1 MNISKISGIKT
12 GLGIALVAGT
22 ISLAATAQKSKT
34 NTPTETKDKFEY
46 VNKQDT
52 VVTNEPTFKTKLE
65 RWAIRTFSDEVILP
79 PAKGS
84 AVDSVLAFAPD
95 PWVVVQGQQK
105 ALTFVVDVTNNI
117 LYHYDKDGNPI
128 MGYRIASGKLTPQ
141 MQTDEGLKIVSHIET
156 YPYKTAPAH
165 TKRRKN
171 PRDYGPRCIILD
183 KLDPNTGKRS
193 STGEFIHGNKD
204 ASSIGKHASQG
215 CMRMDNEVIKELAKA
230 VKRGDLVMIIRR
242 IR

>member
-1 MNISKISGIKT
+1 MNIPRISGLKT
-12 GLGIALVAGT
+12 GLGIAIVAGT
-22 ISLAATAQKSKT
+22 LTLTAPINARNRSD
-34 NTPTETKDKFEY
+34 TPQKDKFEY
-46 VNKQDT
+46 VNKAPSADPSLKSKLVRWAARNFADT
-52 VVTNEPTFKTKLE
+52 V
-65 RWAIRTFSDEVILP
+65 ALP
-79 PAKGS
+79 PATGS
-84 AVDSVLAFAPD
+84 SADEVLAFAPD
-95 PWVVVQGQQK
+95 PKVVVKGQEK
-105 ALTFVVDVTNNI
+105 ILTFAVDVTNNI
-117 LYHYDKDGNPI
+117 LYHYDSKGNPI
-128 MGYRIASGKLTPQ
+128 VAYRIASGKLTPDK
-141 MQTDEGLKIVSHIET
+141 QTDVGLRVVSHVET
-156 YPYKTAPAH
+156 YPYKTAPAN

-171 PRDYGPRCIILD
+171 PSDYGPRCIILD

>member
-1 MNISKISGIKT
+1 M
-12 GLGIALVAGT
+12 
-22 ISLAATAQKSKT
+22 AATAQKSKT

-141 MQTDEGLKIVSHIET
+141 MQTDEGLRIVSHIET

-230 VKRGDLVMIIRR
+230 VKRGDLVMIIKR